1 MDYPV
6 QGSAQQRIRTRHLTL
21 INENA
26 LPQSYALYKKEI
38 INRFNLTYDLNFIFT
53 NKDNKQ
59 EYITNENE
67 YKHFIAINKTIPI
80 KVEVEY
86 DDYLDVVTLN
96 GKMYLPA
103 DSKIAIKSYAA
114 ESVVKEEL
122 VEKPECEE
130 ELVTGST
137 LYTYLFMVLCK

>member
-1 MDYPV
+1 MPKWFFIV
-6 QGSAQQRIRTRHLTL
+6 LL
-21 INENA
+21 IF
-26 LPQSYALYKKEI
+26 SS
-38 INRFNLTYDLNFIFT
+38 
-53 NKDNKQ
+53 
-59 EYITNENE
+59 
-67 YKHFIAINKTIPI
+67 INKTIPI

-114 ESVVKEEL
+114 ESVVRVEL